1 MAVTIGDAGINV
13 EELQW
18 LLKQSA
24 TLVAK
29 KGSSSMTTEDVM
41 KLLRESFDSLI
52 AQSDSFRSL
61 IATLAFAKL
70 LEILIELN
78 SSIIESLSDED
89 RQKLADSVIKA
100 IKKRFNKPE

>member
-1 MAVTIGDAGINV
+1 MTNHDLGINSK
-13 EELQW
+13 ELLW
-18 LLKQSA
+18 LLKKSA

-52 AQSDSFRSL
+52 VQSESFRSL
-61 IATLAFAKL
+61 IASLAFAKL

-78 SSIIESLSDED
+78 SSIMESLSDED
-89 RQKLADSVIKA
+89 RKKLADAMLKTIKEH
-100 IKKRFNKPE
+100 FNKPE

>member
-1 MAVTIGDAGINV
+1 MTNHDLGIDSK
-13 EELQW
+13 ELLW

-24 TLVAK
+24 TLVTEKGGIMMSAK
-29 KGSSSMTTEDVM
+29 DVM

-61 IATLAFAKL
+61 IATLAFSKL